1 MKTATNKSSVLTNSA
16 LTNRQRWQHDPLMQ
30 RLRPKGLP
38 LLFGDEDFEMGESSL
53 HTTTCDIVLYG
64 LEFHFASR
72 PGYRVFGNLNLH
84 YSEDDPNA
92 YASPDFMVVKP
103 RRPLP
108 EELSSY
114 RIGQEG
120 PAPVLVGEVLSFRT
134 YQQGDLTNKPILYSD
149 LGIGEYI
156 LVDVTGALLPERLLL
171 LRRKPDGSW
180 ADEQDADGG
189 VTSRLGC
196 RLVLEADGQVRVIDA
211 ATGKRYARPR
221 EAQEATDRLAA
232 ETEARRQAQERAQAL
247 EAQLNQLRGASA
259 ASAKPA
265 RKGTKRRPKP

>member
-1 MKTATNKSSVLTNSA
+1 MKIATNKPSVVSNPA
-16 LTNRQRWQHDPLMQ
+16 LAKRQRWQHDPLLQ

-64 LEFHFASR
+64 LEFHFVSR
-72 PGYRVFGNLNLH
+72 PAYRVFGNLNVH
-84 YSEDDPNA
+84 YSADDPNA

-103 RRPLP
+103 PRPLP

-114 RIGQEG
+114 RIGHEG

-149 LGIGEYI
+149 LGIEEYI

-171 LRRKPDGSW
+171 LRRRANGTW

-189 VTSRLGC
+189 VTSWLGC
-196 RLVLEADGQVRVIDA
+196 RLVIEADGHVRVIDA

-221 EAQEATDRLAA
+221 EAQEAMDRLAV
-232 ETEARRQAQERAQAL
+232 ETEARRQAQERAGAL
-247 EAQLNQLRGASA
+247 EAELNRLRGASP
-259 ASAKPA
+259 ASEKPA
-265 RKGTKRRPKP
+265 RKWTKRRPKS